1 MFYWLLNWCSLPKI
15 NGSPPT
21 TIPKIVF
28 NFRSTHQLREGRRG
42 YLKYYPP
49 PNSSSICFMVGYLF
63 TKAWNSVGVL
73 YTCILKSCFR
83 FFFWLWGHR
92 QSPHPRPWSIDR
104 QKGLLCSPLTKCL
117 SSCQEIHLF
126 LPRDTTHVLL
136 GFRCAFIVGVIF
148 FLLSRRSFSSTTF
161 LHDDVAVLLNEHK

>member
-1 MFYWLLNWCSLPKI
+1 
-15 NGSPPT
+15 
-21 TIPKIVF
+21 
-28 NFRSTHQLREGRRG
+28 
-42 YLKYYPP
+42 
-49 PNSSSICFMVGYLF
+49 MVGYLF

-148 FLLSRRSFSSTTF
+148 FFFRVGASAVQLFAWWRCCTTQRAQITTLLTF
-161 LHDDVAVLLNEHK
+161 LLLNRCNQEYFFQLFFIAFLWFLWGKIVEFILVYT

>member
-1 MFYWLLNWCSLPKI
+1 
-15 NGSPPT
+15 
-21 TIPKIVF
+21 
-28 NFRSTHQLREGRRG
+28 
-42 YLKYYPP
+42 
-49 PNSSSICFMVGYLF
+49 MVGYLF

-73 YTCILKSCFR
+73 YLHLEILLS
-83 FFFWLWGHR
+83 FFFGCGATDNR
-92 QSPHPRPWSIDR
+92 ATSPARPWSIDR

-148 FLLSRRSFSSTTF
+148 FFFRVGAFKTF
-161 LHDDVAVLLNEHK
+161 CAHDDVALSTNNHPADYFYWIDAIKNFFNFFYSLPGIFMTENCRVYSRLYVINMRA